1 MSGVGEGTG
10 DGVGDGVGYDVGD
23 DVGDNV
29 GDGIGLRRIAPLGFR
44 RLLIT
49 GIRNYKLKLPLQ
61 TYFDRQ
67 PPETLGTYS
76 PGDPLPFGPSSK
88 FRRCSY
94 ATAHAG
100 ENRMSIIGTLR

>member
-1 MSGVGEGTG
+1 MH
-10 DGVGDGVGYDVGD
+10 YDDKAPSD
-23 DVGDNV
+23 DIIDCIESIRCADNTY
-29 GDGIGLRRIAPLGFR
+29 

-67 PPETLGTYS
+67 PPETLGTCS

-88 FRRCSY
+88 FRRCS
-94 ATAHAG
+94 
-100 ENRMSIIGTLR
+100 